1 MRNRKVASKPIT
13 ELGEYIARAGYETQK
28 DFAERA
34 GMDAPTLSLIAHKKV
49 LPIRPMM
56 ALICSL
62 LNIEPLQVWE
72 AYELDLLGGYN
83 PRGRTKRRSTLKR
96 WRIEANLGRELY
108 RLLKAE
114 LKKQG
119 VTWQCWIMKKA
130 IEEVQK
136 CQQS

>member
-1 MRNRKVASKPIT
+1 MRLRKQTNRPIT
-13 ELGEYIARAGYETQK
+13 ELGEYIERAGYATQK

-83 PRGRTKRRSTLKR
+83 PARRGRTRNRIKR

-108 RLLKAE
+108 RRLKAE

-119 VTWQCWIMKKA
+119 VSWQAWIMLKA
-130 IEEVQK
+130 VEELQK
-136 CQQS
+136 GGAL